1 MKLLKTASGKTTV
14 KMSKSEWTQ
23 MGKKAGWIKEAEV
36 STDEIVERFPQ
47 MSNSPFLDYVTY
59 CIDIEDLESM
69 AKKSESRDLGDNEM
83 GINKMHLSLCEK
95 CQERLEAV
103 QKIYDEKGY
112 VPKWMV

>member
-1 MKLLKTASGKTTV
+1 
-14 KMSKSEWTQ
+14 
-23 MGKKAGWIKEAEV
+23 
-36 STDEIVERFPQ
+36 